1 MGRGRGCHNGSDLVL
16 NKKAFLPEFLAR
28 EIFDFFNK
36 IRPKY
41 RMLRLG
47 LRSALTDM
55 GYDVA
60 LPASAEAVSGGTSA
74 VSGTTPLET
83 TSTPSE
89 APAPGEISAP
99 DGAVATAVANKPAS
113 QRFWETKPRPPEAV
127 TGEDYLGP
135 DEVAMPVDDSLPPDQ
150 VRAPQ

>member
-1 MGRGRGCHNGSDLVL
+1 MLPFPPLPRPFLVAPL
-16 NKKAFLPEFLAR
+16 LFR
-28 EIFDFFNK
+28 
-36 IRPKY
+36 
-41 RMLRLG
+41 
-47 LRSALTDM
+47 AL
-55 GYDVA
+55 
-60 LPASAEAVSGGTSA
+60 
-74 VSGTTPLET
+74 TPLET